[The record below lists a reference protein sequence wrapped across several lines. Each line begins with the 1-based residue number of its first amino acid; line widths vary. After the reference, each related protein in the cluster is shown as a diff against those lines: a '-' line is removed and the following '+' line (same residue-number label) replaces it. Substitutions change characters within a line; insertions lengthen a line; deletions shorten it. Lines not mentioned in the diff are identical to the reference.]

1 VVALS
6 ERHTWLVA
14 CPREQSRRSVAGDRD
29 HGRAGVADGGSGDGS
44 ADASPHVTTGDAA
57 SVPADAG
64 LLPSSL
70 KGYELYAW
78 EEGGLLW
85 FTLIT
90 GTNRLKTL
98 DEISRKNV
106 YQRDD
111 FVHINSSGWD
121 NLQAVL
127 ALVPRG
133 TPVVLDEKIPGLPP
147 LGEQSRDRIL
157 QMLRA
162 LGP

>member
-1 VVALS
+1 VRIACFSEAGWVVAVATALVLPGCADRS
-6 ERHTWLVA
+6 EGAV
-14 CPREQSRRSVAGDRD
+14 
-29 HGRAGVADGGSGDGS
+29 
-44 ADASPHVTTGDAA
+44 DAA
-57 SVPADAG
+57 SVTADAG
-64 LLPSSL
+64 LLPASL

-98 DEISRKNV
+98 DEITRKNV
-106 YQRDD
+106 DQRDD

-133 TPVVLDEKIPGLPP
+133 TPVLLDGKIPGLPP
-147 LGEQSRDRIL
+147 LGEQSRERIL
-157 QMLRA
+157 QVLRA

>member
-1 VVALS
+1 VSIARFSAAGWVVAVA
-6 ERHTWLVA
+6 TALVLPG
-14 CPREQSRRSVAGDRD
+14 CGDRSE
-29 HGRAGVADGGSGDGS
+29 GRTGSGDGS

-106 YQRDD
+106 DQRDD